1 MDRRVY
7 IRDIAAEDGR
17 EVLLRGW
24 LYGKRSSGKLHF
36 LQVRDGTGVIQCVVS
51 KKDVPEEAFAAAD
64 KAPQEASVEVRGKVA
79 KDPRSP
85 IGYELH
91 VTDFRSEERRVGK
104 ECRSRW
110 SPYH

>member
-1 MDRRVY
+1 MPPHIYIEDLRRHV
-7 IRDIAAEDGR
+7 GQ

-36 LQVRDGTGVIQCVVS
+36 LQIRDGSGLIQCVVS
-51 KKDVPEEAFAAAD
+51 RKDVPEAVFAAGD
-64 KAPQEASVEVRGKVA
+64 KAPQEASVEVRGKVS

-91 VTDFRSEERRVGK
+91 VSDFKVLQGE
-104 ECRSRW
+104 
-110 SPYH
+110 